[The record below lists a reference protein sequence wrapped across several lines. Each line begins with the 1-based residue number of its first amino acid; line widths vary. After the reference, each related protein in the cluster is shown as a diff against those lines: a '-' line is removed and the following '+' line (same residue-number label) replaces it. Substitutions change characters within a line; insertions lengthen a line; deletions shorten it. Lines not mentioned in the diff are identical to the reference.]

1 MSLRL
6 FHRFFI
12 ALSLGLLAFLVYWAS
27 GNNPA
32 GLATPWLA
40 NASMAGAAAMLG
52 YLYWH
57 LKTIRLPS

>member
-1 MSLRL
+1 MSLKA

-12 ALSLGLLAFLVYWAS
+12 ALSLALLAFLVYWAD

-32 GLATPWLA
+32 GLVTPWLA
-40 NASMAGAAAMLG
+40 YASMVGAAATLG